1 MLEWVQTI
9 FQTEEPEWDLVIARL
24 FVAALFGGVVAG
36 VYAWTHRRDESFTV
50 NFLAT
55 LVLLSILVAT
65 VTLVIGENTAR
76 AFGLVGALAIVR
88 FRTVVEDTRDTAFV
102 MLAVIVGMS
111 VGASHLRVAVVA
123 VSLSGIAA
131 LVLQQRGPRNSA
143 GDVWTLVVR
152 TAVGP
157 DPGTLVKATFAK
169 NLQSV
174 HLLSTGTARQ
184 GAAIELTW
192 SVTLLPDCTPTGL
205 VAELNRLEGVQNV
218 EMKRA

>member
-1 MLEWVQTI
+1 MLEWLQTI
-9 FQTEEPEWDLVIARL
+9 FQTEEPAWDLVIVRL
-24 FVAALFGGVVAG
+24 GVAALFGGVVAA
-36 VYAWTHRRDESFTV
+36 VYAWTHRRDESFTL

-65 VTLVIGENTAR
+65 VTQVIGDNTAR

-111 VGASHLRVAVVA
+111 VGAGHLRAA
-123 VSLSGIAA
+123 IAA
-131 LVLQQRGPRNSA
+131 VALSAVAALLLQQPRPRGAA
-143 GDVWTLVVR
+143 GDVWALVVR

-157 DPGTLVKATFAK
+157 DPGAIVKAAFAK

-192 SVTLLPDCTPTGL
+192 TVTLLPDCTPTGL